1 MYAFLCFYKKY
12 IYLNFF
18 CSRIWWWKLQI
29 YIYLSDI
36 KYSYIFF
43 VPVIL
48 IANFENTLNN
58 IHNGYIFNSYLHK
71 KINTNIN
78 EYRDV
83 FIIKLVECGDDKK
96 Q

>member
-1 MYAFLCFYKKY
+1 MK
-12 IYLNFF
+12 ITN
-18 CSRIWWWKLQI
+18 I
-29 YIYLSDI
+29 YIFIRYKI
-36 KYSYIFF
+36 FIYFF